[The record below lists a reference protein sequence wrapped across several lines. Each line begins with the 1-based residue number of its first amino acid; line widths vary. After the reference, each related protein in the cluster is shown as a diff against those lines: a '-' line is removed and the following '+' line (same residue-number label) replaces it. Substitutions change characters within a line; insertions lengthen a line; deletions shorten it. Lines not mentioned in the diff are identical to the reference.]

1 MEDPTQQTCTYK
13 TFRRKR
19 QHKDLK
25 NYLKNKV
32 VELKGLLRNEN
43 DRVMELEREIQRL
56 RRVNDALSKEV
67 VDLLKELNVKGNMS

>member
-19 QHKDLK
+19 QQKDLK

-32 VELKGLLRNEN
+32 LELKGLLRSEN

>member
-1 MEDPTQQTCTYK
+1 M
-13 TFRRKR
+13 
-19 QHKDLK
+19 
-25 NYLKNKV
+25 